1 MSGRIVFLSSA
12 HPPQDKRVFDKQAR
26 SLAAAGHAVTHL
38 CPHPGEGPA
47 AWQAD
52 GVAIA
57 TYPRPRG
64 ILGRALAVPVLALR
78 ARRSNAAVL
87 HANEVDSW
95 VAALLAKAL
104 GLGRPRVVFDV
115 HEHYPS
121 TFAESRF
128 PPALRPLVAT
138 TLRLLF
144 RLLTPATDR
153 IVFAKR
159 SVAPDYPGAGA
170 RGVLVQNFSPR
181 AALAALS
188 RPARDPGA
196 PVTLIHVGL
205 ISRLRGWPQLL
216 AAMARLQ
223 APVRLHIIGTFNDG
237 SEADFHAEAARLGL
251 ACRIRHDAWM
261 PFAAMMRAC
270 AAADVGLVLFQP
282 GTQNHV
288 FASPHKLFD
297 YWLAGLPVIAP
308 DFAIEVR
315 AFVEDAQGGLLA
327 DPADPD
333 AIAAAIARLGDADLR
348 ARLGEAGRAAV
359 LQRYNWEAEAEKL
372 LAMYSELLAS
382 PAAAPRRVPA

>member
-1 MSGRIVFLSSA
+1 MGRIVFLSSA
-12 HPPQDKRVFDKQAR
+12 HPPRDKRVFDKQAR
-26 SLAAAGHAVTHL
+26 SLAAAGHAVTHF
-38 CPHPGEGPA
+38 CPYPGDGPA
-47 AWQAD
+47 RWDED
-52 GVAIA
+52 GVAIE

-64 ILGRALAVPVLALR
+64 IVGRALAVPALALR
-78 ARRSNAAVL
+78 ARRQRADAL

-95 VAALLAKAL
+95 VAALIAKAL
-104 GLGRPRVVFDV
+104 GLGRPRAVFDV

-128 PPALRPLVAT
+128 PPALRPAVAA

-159 SVAPDYPGAGA
+159 TVAPDYPGVGDRA
-170 RGVLVQNFSPR
+170 VLVQNFSPR
-181 AALAALS
+181 AALPVLA
-188 RPARDPGA
+188 RPTREPGS
-196 PVTLIHVGL
+196 PLTLIHVGL

-216 AAMARLQ
+216 AAMARLEM
-223 APVRLHIIGTFNDG
+223 PVRLHVIGTFNDG

-251 ACRIRHDAWM
+251 AARIRHDAWM
-261 PFAAMMRAC
+261 PFPAMMDAC
-270 AAADVGLVLFQP
+270 AAADIGLVLFQP

-308 DFAIEVR
+308 DFAVEVR
-315 AFVEDAQGGLLA
+315 EFVEEAQGGLLV
-327 DPADPD
+327 DPADPA
-333 AIAAAIARLGDADLR
+333 AIAAAIAQLADADVR
-348 ARLGEAGRAAV
+348 ARLGEGGRAAV

-372 LAMYSELLAS
+372 LAMYAGLFAR
-382 PAAAPRRVPA
+382 PVAAMHRARA